1 MVHLV
6 ARSTCGGGWPKSG
19 DGDLVV
25 PVRQGLDP
33 CLEKLHGSTGTLF
46 RGSGEARGLWKWL
59 AAMAGARVARAGGAE
74 LAGAKDGVGTVGVS
88 VEWGVAR
95 PGVVVKGVGELG

>member
-6 ARSTCGGGWPKSG
+6 AWSTCGGGRPKSG

-33 CLEKLHGSTGTLF
+33 CLEKLHGSTGKLSK
-46 RGSGEARGLWKWL
+46 GSGEARCL
-59 AAMAGARVARAGGAE
+59 
-74 LAGAKDGVGTVGVS
+74 
-88 VEWGVAR
+88 
-95 PGVVVKGVGELG
+95 

>member
-6 ARSTCGGGWPKSG
+6 ARSTCGGGRPKSI

-33 CLEKLHGSTGTLF
+33 CLEKLHGSTRTLS
-46 RGSGEARGLWKWL
+46 RGSGEARGL
-59 AAMAGARVARAGGAE
+59 
-74 LAGAKDGVGTVGVS
+74 
-88 VEWGVAR
+88 
-95 PGVVVKGVGELG
+95 